1 MEMRFFQSIQF
12 PIAELPLLVKRVSA
26 KKASWRFRFNTTCDY
41 QPPSRFQAPTK
52 PNGSDRSHSRKNR
65 DFNKV
70 KHAAPPLICGDFN
83 TGKTRLNDA
92 IRQFLIRF
100 AEHLHYTYHP
110 KNKLTY
116 PTQFP
121 SRGLDFILVPK
132 PFVVRKANVI
142 KSFASFRLPV
152 VAEII
157 APCSTEIS
165 VSEPNTQRD

>member
-1 MEMRFFQSIQF
+1 MEISIQIDSVQLVIINLHIDF
-12 PIAELPLLVKRVSA
+12 SFRRSRMAQIDPILEGIGTLTKS
-26 KKASWRFRFNTTCDY
+26 ST
-41 QPPSRFQAPTK
+41 PP
-52 PNGSDRSHSRKNR
+52 
-65 DFNKV
+65 
-70 KHAAPPLICGDFN
+70 PPLIYGDFN
-83 TGKTRLNDA
+83 TEKTRLNDA
-92 IRQFLIRF
+92 IRQFLIRS

-132 PFVVRKANVI
+132 PFVVRKASVI